1 MLKFLFGHFTRRVLG
16 CQRGSLLN
24 SLTPTQLSDA
34 IPTLW
39 DPKIRLDAARKS
51 FWGKFVGKES
61 SSMPIIE
68 RRDFTTDP
76 GNQINIQI
84 MSQLLTEGQT
94 GDSTLEN
101 NEEQFS
107 LGQISIVPNVLRNAV
122 ALNWRAKKQ
131 INFDAIM
138 GIGNLLSSW
147 LARRIDE
154 DLWNE
159 LMYNDP
165 PQSLFAGNATAQTGI
180 GGLNTNCK
188 FGTDEI
194 SRIRV
199 ALERQGALPIQTVVD
214 GHGEIDW
221 YAIVI
226 SEVDAYQLKQ
236 DDVWKQDH
244 RYAGMRGDENP
255 IFTGALGYYDGC
267 WIYCYRGVKWGT
279 STGYRLGSYLR
290 PEAVLVGAHTSAV
303 TTITVGTAPSKGTIN
318 FTKFFPS
325 TGGVLLIGTEQI
337 LYTGTTATTFTGCTR
352 GYNNTTA
359 ASYTGGQLVT
369 QNNLG
374 YAFAFG
380 SEIAARAWGLDPT
393 RITDVRDYGYE
404 QGIGIMSYYG
414 QRAIANTAGIMPNAV
429 LMSTYS
435 PNPNN
440 I

>member
-1 MLKFLFGHFTRRVLG
+1 MFKLFLEHLSRRLLN

-24 SLTPTQLSDA
+24 SMTPSQLSDA

-39 DPKIRLDAARKS
+39 DPKVRLDAARKS
-51 FWGKFVGKES
+51 FFGKFVGKEG

-68 RRDFTTDP
+68 RKDFTQDP

-84 MSQLLTEGQT
+84 MSQLLQEGQT
-94 GDSTLEN
+94 GDSTLED

-107 LGQISIVPNVLRNAV
+107 LGQISIVPNVLRHAV
-122 ALNWRAKKQ
+122 AINWRAKKQ

-159 LMYNDP
+159 LLINNSPAVMY
-165 PQSLFAGNATAQTGI
+165 AGNATNQS
-180 GGLNTNCK
+180 GLNNNCL
-188 FGTDEI
+188 FGSDEL
-194 SRIRV
+194 SRGRV
-199 ALERQGALPIQTVVD
+199 AMERQGALPIKTVKD
-214 GHGEIDW
+214 GEGEVDW
-221 YAIVI
+221 YGCVI

-236 DDVWKQDH
+236 DPIFKNNQQYADV
-244 RYAGMRGDENP
+244 RGDKNK
-255 IFTGALGYYDGC
+255 IFTGALGYYDGI
-267 WIYCYRGVKWGT
+267 WVYVYKGVKFG
-279 STGYRLGSYLR
+279 GRLGSFLR
-290 PEAVLVGAHTSAV
+290 PEASVSGSLTSSA
-303 TTITVGTAPSKGTIN
+303 TTITTGTSTLVN
-318 FTKFFPS
+318 YNKFFAS
-325 TGGVLLIGTEQI
+325 SGTLLIGLEQI
-337 LYTGTTATTFTGCTR
+337 QYTGKTNTTFTGCTR
-352 GYNNTTA
+352 GANNTTA
-359 ASYTGGQLVT
+359 AAYGNGALIT

-374 YAFAFG
+374 TAFFFG
-380 SEIAARAWGLDPT
+380 AEIAARAWGLDPT

-414 QRAIANTAGIMPNAV
+414 QRAIFNTLSQAPNAV
-429 LMSTYS
+429 VMQTYS

>member
-1 MLKFLFGHFTRRVLG
+1 MFRFLSWHFSRRVLN

-24 SLTPTQLSDA
+24 SMTSTQLNNA

-39 DPKIRLDAARKS
+39 DPKVRLDAARKS
-51 FWGKFVGKES
+51 FFGKFVGKEG

-68 RRDFTTDP
+68 RKDFTQDP

-84 MSQLLTEGQT
+84 MSQLLQEGQT
-94 GDSTLEN
+94 GDSTLED

-107 LGQISIVPNVLRNAV
+107 LGQISITPNVLRHAV

-131 INFDAIM
+131 VNFDAIM

-159 LMYNDP
+159 LLINNSPAVM
-165 PQSLFAGNATAQTGI
+165 FAGNALNQTQ
-180 GGLNTNCK
+180 LNQGCT
-188 FGTDEI
+188 FGTDEL
-194 SRIRV
+194 SRGRV
-199 ALERQGALPIQTVVD
+199 ALERQGALPIKTVMD
-214 GHGEIDW
+214 GEGEVDW
-221 YAIVI
+221 YGCVI

-236 DDVWKQDH
+236 DTVWKNNLQNADV
-244 RYAGMRGDENP
+244 RGDKNR
-255 IFTGALGYYDGC
+255 IFTGALGYYDGI
-267 WIYCYRGVKWGT
+267 WVYVYKGVKFG
-279 STGYRLGSYLR
+279 GRLGSFLR
-290 PEAVLVGAHTSAV
+290 PEASVSGALSSVA
-303 TTITVGTAPSKGTIN
+303 TTITTGTSAN
-318 FTKFFPS
+318 VNYNKFFAAIG
-325 TGGVLLIGTEQI
+325 TLLIGTEQI
-337 LYTGTTATTFTGCTR
+337 TYTGKTNTTFTGCTR
-352 GYNNTTA
+352 GANNTTA
-359 ASYTGGQLVT
+359 ASYASGSLIT

-374 YAFAFG
+374 NAFFFG
-380 SEIAARAWGLDPT
+380 AEVAARAWGLDPT

-414 QRAIANTAGIMPNAV
+414 QRAIFNTLNQAPNAV
-429 LMSTYS
+429 LMNTYS